1 MEELA
6 INEDA
11 LAPLLRLKK
20 AGFILV
26 ATTNQPGVS
35 AGTVLRRELD
45 AIHQELTR
53 VFQLDDILVC
63 PHADEDACP
72 CRKPSPGLLR
82 EAAFKWHLDLDRT
95 YVISDKWQDAAAA
108 HNAGCKSLLLAS
120 PWTGTGHHDIIL
132 PDLAAIANKIMVLSD
147 PNGQTGPHAETR
159 KRQNPKAGTWA
170 KAATF

>member
-1 MEELA
+1 MEELV

-11 LAPLLRLKK
+11 IAPLQRLKK

-45 AIHQELTR
+45 RIHEELIR
-53 VFQLDDILVC
+53 VFRLDDILVC
-63 PHADEDACP
+63 PHADEDGCP

-120 PWTGTGHHDIIL
+120 PWTGCGHHDIIL
-132 PDLAAIANKIMVLSD
+132 PDLNAIADKIMALTG
-147 PNGQTGPHAETR
+147 PNGQPASAAEAR
-159 KRQNPKAGTWA
+159 KRLKSDPGTWA